1 MRTNGSICL
10 FWWVL
15 PLLLTIIELWSKR
28 LCTQILIEFDVGQQ
42 AQNALPHATASVEPI
57 EYDTAAAE
65 FTAADTADNIKPPQP
80 QPKPPISLQNPPS
93 PNAIS
98 ADCAN
103 EFEPTAA
110 KTSKSYYVATDNV
123 VDAYP

>member
-1 MRTNGSICL
+1 MEIIVL

-15 PLLLTIIELWSKR
+15 PLLLTIYELWFKR
-28 LCTQILIEFDVGQQ
+28 LCTQIPIEFDVDQQ
-42 AQNALPHATASVEPI
+42 VQIALPHVTASVEPI
-57 EYDTAAAE
+57 EYDTAAVE
-65 FTAADTADNIKPPQP
+65 SMAADAADNTKPPQP
-80 QPKPPISLQNPPS
+80 QPQSPISLQNPPS